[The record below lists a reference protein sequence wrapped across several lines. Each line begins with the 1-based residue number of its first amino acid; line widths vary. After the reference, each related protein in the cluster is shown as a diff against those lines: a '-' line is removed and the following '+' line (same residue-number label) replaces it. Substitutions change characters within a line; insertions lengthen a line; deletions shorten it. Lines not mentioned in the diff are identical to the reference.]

1 MATKGKTKSGNGAGT
16 QMQQAQSTQQR
27 NPARAG
33 EHPLTR
39 LRQEI
44 DSLFD
49 HFFSRWP
56 GQGHWDWPMERMWG
70 MDVQETDNEILVR
83 AEAPGFEPKDFDIQ
97 VEGNVLTIRAEHRQE
112 AEEKEGE
119 GRTWQQSYGRM
130 QRSIMLPAAVDPN
143 KVEAHY
149 RNGILELRLPRSEEA
164 QRRRIEVKA

>member
-56 GQGHWDWPMERMWG
+56 GQGHLARCGQPPHSCCRPS
-70 MDVQETDNEILVR
+70 R
-83 AEAPGFEPKDFDIQ
+83 
-97 VEGNVLTIRAEHRQE
+97 
-112 AEEKEGE
+112 
-119 GRTWQQSYGRM
+119 
-130 QRSIMLPAAVDPN
+130 
-143 KVEAHY
+143 
-149 RNGILELRLPRSEEA
+149 PRPRCS
-164 QRRRIEVKA
+164 